1 MKAVACVIRSEKV
14 RRLIQT
20 NYVTHLEAA
29 AQLYVA
35 KICDYFAIFSSIIII
50 IIITTIILIIP
61 RSKNT
66 VNILIKN
73 MLDAFIGAAS
83 YWAIGWG
90 LAYGPEGNYFCGG
103 SE

>member
-1 MKAVACVIRSEKV
+1 MPSNI
-14 RRLIQT
+14 RLIKHHFL
-20 NYVTHLEAA
+20 NL
-29 AQLYVA
+29 
-35 KICDYFAIFSSIIII
+35 IIFV
-50 IIITTIILIIP
+50 ILILT

-90 LAYGPEGNYFCGG
+90 LAYGPDGNYFCGG

>member
-14 RRLIQT
+14 RRLMQT

-35 KICDYFAIFSSIIII
+35 KICDYFATLSSIIII